1 MLLALRAGFVNQIS
15 LHIVVVTQIKETPS
29 FSTHL
34 FLERRSLLPAG
45 TSSVRSLEHTRFIPL
60 RTQRVADLLAMTVS
74 MYMPLVLAVL
84 ISLDQRRRHVP
95 PRVGSNMKDRRGDQR
110 GG

>member
-15 LHIVVVTQIKETPS
+15 LHIVVATQIKETPS

-45 TSSVRSLEHTRFIPL
+45 TSSVRSSEHTRFIPL

-84 ISLDQRRRHVP
+84 ISAAAGRIEHL
-95 PRVGSNMKDRRGDQR
+95 
-110 GG
+110 